1 MENEVGI
8 EVDLQGRKY
17 MKVLKEYACK
27 CAYNTDSQ
35 GKAQKSIDFGDWWHT
50 TEFVTK
56 LVHNLHLAS

>member
-1 MENEVGI
+1 
-8 EVDLQGRKY
+8 